1 MADGS
6 VVIEISGDDSE
17 FKKSLAGLKS
27 DSKKSAGELEQLG
40 QSGKEAGSEIRK
52 GMKDASSGMD
62 DVKDSAGDGQQAIGK
77 MGKESEGAKKSL
89 KDMASGMLSSFKEIS
104 GSAGGLS
111 EKIGSLGGMMKAAFA
126 AGAVI
131 EGIKAI
137 SGAFQTAIEK
147 STELQQSLN
156 QLQASTGASAEQMK
170 EYESVMES
178 LWSNNFGESMDDL
191 ADAISAVK
199 RNLGDMDASA
209 MENVTAQA
217 ITLRDTFEYDIAEST
232 KAAKAMM
239 KNFGVSAEQ
248 AFNLIAAGAQNG
260 LDYSGEMLDSISEY
274 SVQFAKMGFSADE
287 MFHILQTGADAGAF
301 NLDKIGDAI
310 KENAIRVIDLSD
322 TSRGAFQSLGLNIK
336 DMEKKFAAGGESA
349 NQAFEQVVTGLSL
362 IKDPLKQNEIGVAL
376 FGTMWED
383 LGPQVVTQLANI
395 SDKAYASSD
404 AMQQMMNVKYD
415 DFNSA
420 LEGARRSM
428 DVFFKN
434 IGDQFAPQLT
444 SAMGAVAQGIQSVTA
459 GMKENGF
466 TGALEAAHSTL
477 QGFIGG
483 IQENLPSMI
492 ASGGEMILQ
501 FITGSASF
509 LPEILSIGAS
519 IVTSVI
525 EGIAQMLPELPGIAA
540 DAIVSFLDGLTSGDS
555 QMIGKGAEL
564 LLKVIEGIIK
574 MIPELIVAAGRILA
588 ALGEALANGLSSMLE
603 KGVELAKSVI
613 SGIANKLPEILAKG
627 KEIVSNVASGIV
639 DGIGA
644 VRDGIVQV
652 AEAIVSK
659 LRSIIERVKEVGRN
673 IIEGLWNGIQE
684 KIDWV
689 KGKIQDAVDG
699 IKNVFTGIKGFFTG
713 SPSRWSED
721 VGGWVMEGL
730 GNGIEDNADIPI
742 DAAGDAVQETKEVFL
757 EGLQDAEREAEKII
771 KKDYKTIGQVQIDEM
786 IKGLESKKEDSLTT
800 FEKLVEDQFKAYKDK
815 SGSLTG
821 EYKTAADL
829 LISEYKDAL
838 NEGYKEAETLVK
850 ERMTAIAT
858 EYQSQYDDIIKKRDS
873 LQDALSSDFGD
884 LFAFEDDTVQLE
896 NIDRSIEQIQ
906 QYNDLL
912 TQLREEYGA
921 TDEFLAEI
929 TSLGADKGLMAAKKL
944 VNLGQ
949 EEFGAY
955 QTKWLEK
962 QQLAQEVASAF
973 YADQLNTLDSE
984 FNQKLDEALADIPGE
999 LESIG
1004 KDSMQG
1010 WIDGMNSKLPD
1021 LEAKARSIA
1030 NRVISAMRDAMDIHS
1045 PSKKSAKLVG
1055 VPTAQ
1060 GIGVGFE
1067 RAFPQV
1073 MSKLRG
1079 TVDVEMA
1086 RTSAR
1091 LTGAA
1096 NRGGINGTVR
1106 EITNNNTTVERTVG
1120 VEATESLAEL
1130 IRLLR
1135 LEIIKEDKRVGKSMV
1150 TA

>member
-1 MADGS
+1 
-6 VVIEISGDDSE
+6 
-17 FKKSLAGLKS
+17 
-27 DSKKSAGELEQLG
+27 
-40 QSGKEAGSEIRK
+40 
-52 GMKDASSGMD
+52 
-62 DVKDSAGDGQQAIGK
+62 
-77 MGKESEGAKKSL
+77 
-89 KDMASGMLSSFKEIS
+89 
-104 GSAGGLS
+104 
-111 EKIGSLGGMMKAAFA
+111 
-126 AGAVI
+126 
-131 EGIKAI
+131 
-137 SGAFQTAIEK
+137 
-147 STELQQSLN
+147 
-156 QLQASTGASAEQMK
+156 
-170 EYESVMES
+170 
-178 LWSNNFGESMDDL
+178 
-191 ADAISAVK
+191 
-199 RNLGDMDASA
+199 
-209 MENVTAQA
+209 
-217 ITLRDTFEYDIAEST
+217 
-232 KAAKAMM
+232 
-239 KNFGVSAEQ
+239 
-248 AFNLIAAGAQNG
+248 
-260 LDYSGEMLDSISEY
+260 
-274 SVQFAKMGFSADE
+274 
-287 MFHILQTGADAGAF
+287 
-301 NLDKIGDAI
+301 
-310 KENAIRVIDLSD
+310 
-322 TSRGAFQSLGLNIK
+322 
-336 DMEKKFAAGGESA
+336 
-349 NQAFEQVVTGLSL
+349 
-362 IKDPLKQNEIGVAL
+362 
-376 FGTMWED
+376 
-383 LGPQVVTQLANI
+383 
-395 SDKAYASSD
+395 
-404 AMQQMMNVKYD
+404 
-415 DFNSA
+415 
-420 LEGARRSM
+420 
-428 DVFFKN
+428 
-434 IGDQFAPQLT
+434 
-444 SAMGAVAQGIQSVTA
+444 
-459 GMKENGF
+459 
-466 TGALEAAHSTL
+466 
-477 QGFIGG
+477 
-483 IQENLPSMI
+483 
-492 ASGGEMILQ
+492 
-501 FITGSASF
+501 
-509 LPEILSIGAS
+509 
-519 IVTSVI
+519 
-525 EGIAQMLPELPGIAA
+525 
-540 DAIVSFLDGLTSGDS
+540 
-555 QMIGKGAEL
+555 
-564 LLKVIEGIIK
+564 
-574 MIPELIVAAGRILA
+574 
-588 ALGEALANGLSSMLE
+588 
-603 KGVELAKSVI
+603 
-613 SGIANKLPEILAKG
+613 
-627 KEIVSNVASGIV
+627 
-639 DGIGA
+639 
-644 VRDGIVQV
+644 
-652 AEAIVSK
+652 
-659 LRSIIERVKEVGRN
+659 
-673 IIEGLWNGIQE
+673 
-684 KIDWV
+684 
-689 KGKIQDAVDG
+689 
-699 IKNVFTGIKGFFTG
+699 
-713 SPSRWSED
+713 
-721 VGGWVMEGL
+721 MEGL

-786 IKGLESKKEDSLTT
+786 IKGLESKKEDSLTA

-1120 VEATESLAEL
+1120 VEATGSLAEL

>member
-6 VVIEISGDDSE
+6 VVIEISGDDNE

-126 AGAVI
+126 AGTVI

-147 STELQQSLN
+147 STEFQQSLN

-501 FITGSASF
+501 FITGAVSF

-603 KGVELAKSVI
+603 KGAELAKSVI

-639 DGIGA
+639 EGIGA
-644 VRDGIVQV
+644 VLDGAAQVVSTIVTTLRD
-652 AEAIVSK
+652 AIDK
-659 LRSIIERVKEVGRN
+659 VKEVGRN
-673 IIEGLWNGIQE
+673 IIEGLWKGIKE
-684 KIDWV
+684 KFEWV
-689 KGKIQDAVDG
+689 KEKVSGV
-699 IKNVFTGIKGFFTG
+699 VEGIKGIFTG
-713 SPSRWSED
+713 LFQTNSPSKFTQQ

-757 EGLQDAEREAEKII
+757 EGLRDAEREAEKII

-786 IKGLESKKEDSLTT
+786 IKGLESKKEDSLTA

-1055 VPTAQ
+1055 VPAAQ

-1086 RTSAR
+1086 RTSAK

-1120 VEATESLAEL
+1120 VEATGSLAEL